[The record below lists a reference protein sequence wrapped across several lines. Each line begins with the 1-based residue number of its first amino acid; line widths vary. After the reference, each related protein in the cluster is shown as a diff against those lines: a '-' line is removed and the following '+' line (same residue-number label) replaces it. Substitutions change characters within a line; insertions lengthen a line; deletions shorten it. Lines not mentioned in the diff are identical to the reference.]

1 MILNFKTR
9 REARSHCWKMHL
21 PLTSISKSTRGG
33 SHPWQVLQEETIF
46 AVGKDYRLVDIEGFT
61 NNGKNTANK
70 VQAKQINE
78 YLNGVI
84 NITRK
89 EGDGK
94 FHFKVPAGVVMS
106 MIRAWEAKYFV
117 EVKPTKAKKPKAAK
131 IVKVEVA
138 KTPVNDLDSALDG
151 GVNLAPTAPVAKP
164 AVQPVVELTPK
175 AFVEQRGYTLVDER
189 GFLRAHNRNEDIVK
203 WAKDNTNGIFVVVSV
218 DWDGDAR
225 LVTDHRIIPVIKHS
239 ERKFFRELGAG
250 NVPVTKPAPAAPTK
264 PLIAVDVDAQKA
276 KEKRDRVIMNAAQD
290 VEDALKEHQD
300 AIQNLQQAARK
311 VRVAAQTLANV
322 SRA

>member
-9 REARSHCWKMHL
+9 REARSHCWKMQL

-46 AVGKDYRLVDIEGFT
+46 AVGKDYRLVDVEGFT

-70 VQAKQINE
+70 VQARQIQD

-84 NITRK
+84 TITRK

-94 FHFKVPAGVVMS
+94 LHFKTPAGVVMS
-106 MIRAWEAKYFV
+106 MIRAHEAKYFV

-151 GVNLAPTAPVAKP
+151 GVNLAPAAPVAKP
-164 AVQPVVELTPK
+164 AVQPVKELNPTN
-175 AFVEQRGYTLVDER
+175 FVEQRAYTLIDER
-189 GFLRAHNRNEDIVK
+189 GFLKAHNRNADIVQ
-203 WAKDNTNGIFVVVSV
+203 WAKTHTNGIFVVVKT
-218 DWDGDAR
+218 DFDGDAR
-225 LVTDHRIIPVIKHS
+225 LTTEHNVIPVIKHH

-250 NVPVTKPAPAAPTK
+250 NVPVIKPAPVAPAK
-264 PLIAVDVDAQKA
+264 PSIAVDVAEQKA
-276 KEKRDRVIMNAAQD
+276 KEKHDRAILKAAQD

-322 SRA
+322 SRS